1 MISEHD
7 KAHIED
13 IMNGYGTWFSADLLR
28 LIAKADL
35 KNRDKLYQVYP
46 EHVEAYLSWVDPR

>member
-7 KAHIED
+7 KAHIEE
-13 IMNGYGTWFSADLLR
+13 IMKGHGTWFSAELLR

-35 KNRDKLYQVYP
+35 TNRDKLRQVYP
-46 EHVEAYLSWVDPR
+46 EHVEAYEEWFNG